1 MAQQFIDFGS
11 FPNDPAADPIRAAFQ
26 KIQNNFSDLYN
37 TTLTSGVS
45 EVTVGPGLAQNRTT
59 GNIYITTSFPNI
71 SINTSNSLLVGIGA
85 ATSNTATSSS
95 YNTPFVLNLANTITT
110 GNANLSGNVRTS
122 NLNVANF
129 VTSALVPSANITYD
143 LGTPTN
149 RWRDLYLSGST
160 LYLGSQTIG
169 SNTTTINFTN
179 VTVASTLT
187 STTINGGNITVTGNI
202 NSANIT
208 AGNLLVSGNVTG
220 NFVPAGNNQYDL
232 GSETQRWKDLWLSG
246 NTLRLGGATIEES
259 GGAVVMQSVV
269 VNNNINVG
277 NLTAVYL
284 TGTINTPNQPLVTS
298 LGPLTDLAV
307 VGNVT
312 TGGTL
317 SVVGDIDAGALAVT
331 SITVGSGVNQT
342 TITGGG
348 VTVTGDATLQ
358 APGSDGQITFNDNG
372 NAAAVPGLTF
382 NRASNLLSIS
392 GNVSGGNLTTSGA
405 LSVTGNANVGN
416 LGVTQVTASGNIIGA
431 NVFTVGIVST
441 SAGVSSG
448 ANLAITSVTYGIN
461 RFILNFAT
469 QDIIPFDTGTTINVT
484 GMSPTSYNGVW
495 TVLAGTTSTAAVTSA
510 ITTSVVTLG
519 RVRGGGNIVTNGF
532 LTVIGNASVGNI
544 TTTRVDGT
552 IVSVSGNVEGANLV
566 ASGVLRVDGNANV
579 GNLTTSGFVS
589 AATLATSASMAA
601 STFITAGSYISATG
615 NVSGANITTTGNVD
629 TLNAF
634 VSGTLTANI
643 LSATGTLTG
652 GNLSTSGTLTAG
664 TTTLGDTTTGNV
676 TANYFSALGL
686 STSGALNAGTT
697 TLGETT
703 TGNITA
709 NILSAAALSTAG
721 TLSAGNTS
729 LGNITSVGLISAT
742 GKVTAGNLETGGTLR
757 VNSVANLNS
766 VETTAIALNGEL
778 TGATRME
785 SQLLN
790 VIGNMTSANANIGQ
804 FLTVVGNATIGN
816 IVSNNSLVIQNTAS
830 IASSVNVGANLAIS
844 AISGTGGPTNLVTV
858 TFTSQSTIP
867 FPAGGTVVISG
878 VTTTT
883 GYNGTYTAV
892 SGNLTAVTFTSSTS
906 GTGGVASARI
916 ITGGLGLRVQGNA
929 TMSSLEVLGATL
941 NAQSATANFGTLN
954 SNAMLING
962 IANAQ
967 SMEIQST
974 LSVTGTTT
982 AGNLTA
988 NTNISAGGN
997 ISASGT
1003 ITINQNATIGSS
1015 LTVGANLS
1023 LTAIAG
1029 TGSVV
1034 TANYSAQSFPPFP
1047 VGSNV
1052 IISGVATTA
1061 YNGEFVVT
1069 EANVGFV
1076 RYSNS
1081 ASGASGALGRIRTGG
1096 TSLNIRGNASIINLE
1111 AASFQSNV
1119 ATANF
1124 ITMSSSGFL
1133 NLNGAN
1139 ANIGNANLT
1148 SANVTGDS
1156 SGGNLISRGY
1166 LSVSGNASMDRV
1178 TANAG
1183 ITTAGAVNIGYNVQI
1198 QASGS
1203 SGNGSV
1209 ATLAFS
1215 TTQTIPPFPTGT
1227 TIIVSGLAPA
1237 GFNGTV
1243 TVASSN
1249 TTHVTYNNSTSGVV
1263 TLGGFA
1269 RTSGTQMI
1277 LQGVANI
1284 GSINTTGDINAGATG
1299 NVSGNTFTATLFSG
1313 NGASITNLQ
1322 AGSIVG
1328 QVANALISTTVTS
1341 AAQPNIT
1348 STGTLTGLTL
1358 SGALTATDQD
1368 ATFSKVLVSVQ
1379 SGISASGTTLA
1390 GATAL
1395 TKSINVIGTVNP
1407 GVNDSVRL
1415 PGATVGQ
1422 QVIII
1427 NTTASTLK
1435 VFPANGSQI
1444 DGLTTNISFPLGA
1457 GARLM
1462 IVAATTSQW
1471 YTMVGV
1477 YG

>member
-11 FPNDPAADPIRAAFQ
+11 FPNDPAADPIRSAFQ

-45 EVTVGPGLAQNRTT
+45 ELNVGPGLTQNRTT
-59 GNIYITTSFPNI
+59 GNIYITTAFPNI

-129 VTSALVPSANITYD
+129 VTSALVPSSNITYD

-149 RWRDLYLSGST
+149 RWKDLYLSGST

-169 SNTTTINFTN
+169 SNATTITLTN
-179 VTVASTLT
+179 VSVSSTIT

-208 AGNLLVSGNVTG
+208 TANLLVTGNVTG

-232 GSETQRWKDLWLSG
+232 GSSTQRWKDLWLSG
-246 NTLRLGGATIEES
+246 TTLRLGGATISES
-259 GGAVVMQSVV
+259 AGAVVMESVV
-269 VNNNINVG
+269 VTSNIDAGNV
-277 NLTAVYL
+277 TAVYL
-284 TGTINTPNQPLVTS
+284 DGTMTSTSQPLITS
-298 LGPLTDLAV
+298 LGSLTNLSVIGDITSGNISV
-307 VGNVT
+307 VGNVEA
-312 TGGTL
+312 
-317 SVVGDIDAGALAVT
+317 DALAVA
-331 SITVGSGVNQT
+331 SITIGTGATQT
-342 TITGGG
+342 IITGGG
-348 VTVTGDATLQ
+348 VTVTGTATLQ
-358 APGSDGQITFNDNG
+358 APGANGEITFNDNG

-382 NRASNLLSIS
+382 NRTSNLLSIA

-448 ANLAITSVTYGIN
+448 ADLEITSVTYGIN

-469 QDIIPFDTGTTINVT
+469 QDIIPFATGTTINVT

-495 TVLAGTTSTAAVTSA
+495 TVLTGTTSTAAVTSA
-510 ITTSVVTLG
+510 ITTTVVTLG

-643 LSATGTLTG
+643 LSATGTLSG
-652 GNLSTSGTLTAG
+652 GNLSTAGTLSAG

-697 TLGETT
+697 TLGDTT
-703 TGNITA
+703 TGNVTA

-844 AISGTGGPTNLVTV
+844 AISGTGAPTNLVTV

-867 FPAGGTVVISG
+867 FPTGATVVISG

-892 SGNLTAVTFTSSTS
+892 SGNLTAVTYTSSTS
-906 GTGGVASARI
+906 GTGGVVSARI

-929 TMSSLEVLGATL
+929 TMSSLEILGATL

-1029 TGSVV
+1029 TGSIV

-1076 RYSNS
+1076 KYNDTTSS
-1081 ASGASGALGRIRTGG
+1081 ASGTLGRIRTGG

-1166 LSVSGNASMDRV
+1166 LAVSGNASMDRV

-1203 SGNGSV
+1203 SGNGTV

-1215 TTQTIPPFPTGT
+1215 ATQAIPPFPTGT

-1249 TTHVTYNNSTSGVV
+1249 TTHVAYNNSTNGVV
-1263 TLGGFA
+1263 TQGGFA

-1284 GSINTTGDINAGATG
+1284 GSINTTGDISAGSTG

-1328 QVANALISTTVTS
+1328 QVANSLISTTVTG
-1341 AAQPNIT
+1341 AAQSNIT
-1348 STGTLTGLTL
+1348 SVGSLSGLTL
-1358 SGALTATDQD
+1358 VGALTATDQD

-1379 SGISASGTTLA
+1379 AGISASGTTLS

-1395 TKSINVIGTVNP
+1395 TKSINVVSSVNP

-1444 DGLTTNISFPLGA
+1444 DGLGTNISFPLGA

-1462 IVAATTSQW
+1462 IVAATTTQW

>member
-37 TTLTSGVS
+37 TTLTSGVAGL
-45 EVTVGPGLAQNRTT
+45 TVGPGLAQNRTT

-179 VTVASTLT
+179 VTVSSTLT

-232 GSETQRWKDLWLSG
+232 GSSTQRWKDLWLSG

-259 GGAVVMQSVV
+259 DGAVVMQSVV

-284 TGTINTPNQPLVTS
+284 TGTINTPNQSLITS

-348 VTVTGDATLQ
+348 VTVSGAATLQ

-469 QDIIPFDTGTTINVT
+469 QDIIPFATGTTINVT

-544 TTTRVDGT
+544 TTTRIDGT
-552 IVSVSGNVEGANLV
+552 IVSVSGNIDGGNLV
-566 ASGVLRVDGNANV
+566 TQGVLRVDGNANV
-579 GNLTTSGFVS
+579 GNLTTNGFVS

-601 STFITAGSYISATG
+601 NSFITAGSYITANG

-629 TLNAF
+629 TLNAY

-742 GKVTAGNLETGGTLR
+742 GKVTAGNLETGGTLT
-757 VNSVANLNS
+757 VNSVANLNT

-844 AISGTGGPTNLVTV
+844 AISGTGAPTNLVTV
-858 TFTSQSTIP
+858 TFTSQNTVP

-892 SGNLTAVTFTSSTS
+892 SGNLTAVTYSSSTS

-929 TMSSLEVLGATL
+929 TMSSLEILGATL

-1215 TTQTIPPFPTGT
+1215 ATQAIPPFPTGT

-1328 QVANALISTTVTS
+1328 QVANALISTTVTG
-1341 AAQPNIT
+1341 AAQSNIT
-1348 STGTLTGLTL
+1348 SVGSLSGLTL
-1358 SGALTATDQD
+1358 VGALTATDQD

-1379 SGISASGTTLA
+1379 SGIAAAGTTLA

-1395 TKSINVIGTVNP
+1395 TKSINVIGSVNP

-1444 DGLTTNISFPLGA
+1444 DSLSTNISFPLGA